1 METNCIL
8 IKNNVDNW
16 KKLQDIWQETISYSG
31 SSNKIEI
38 ILIRYHWK
46 VWGLDRSWKSQVL
59 QRTT

>member
-16 KKLQDIWQETISYSG
+16 KKLQDIWQGTISYSG
-31 SSNKIEI
+31 SSNKIET
-38 ILIRYHWK
+38 ILIRYYWK